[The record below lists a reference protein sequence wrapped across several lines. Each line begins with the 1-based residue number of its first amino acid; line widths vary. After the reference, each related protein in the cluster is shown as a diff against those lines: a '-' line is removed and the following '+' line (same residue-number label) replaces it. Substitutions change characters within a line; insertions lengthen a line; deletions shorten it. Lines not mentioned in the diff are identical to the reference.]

1 MVARTRLFS
10 GARFAL
16 SLTLPP
22 HFDLP
27 GKPIQRD
34 RAGWVEKFEMR
45 FCYNI
50 LFAVFFWLSSPFYF
64 LKMWRRG
71 NWQAGFGQRFGQYS
85 SKVKQA
91 ITNRQCVWFHAVSV
105 GEVNVCTQL
114 IKALEPRAPNVKI
127 VVSTTTTT
135 GMGELQKKLPLHI
148 SKIYYPV
155 DLRSA
160 VGKALGTIHPY
171 AIMLVEA
178 EIWPNFLWRAFDR
191 DIPVFLVNARLSEK
205 SYRGYK
211 RFKFL
216 FGPIFAKFA
225 GVGCQNEEDAA
236 RLRELGFRP
245 EVIHVFGSLKFDAAR
260 LDEKRHLDIPGL
272 LGQLG
277 ATGGFQLLV
286 GGSTHAGEEAV
297 LGRVYLKLKKK
308 FPKLFLVVVPRH
320 FERGRE
326 AGRDLTE
333 AGLKIIFRSEIVNR
347 TQYDPGTID
356 ALLVN
361 TTGELRHFYEFADVV
376 FVGKSLTAEGGQ
388 NPIEPAAMGKPVVFG
403 PHMQNFEAIS
413 KAFVAEGAAR
423 MVRDEAELER
433 SLEELLADAGLRE
446 RMGGIAKKVV
456 HANRGGVERT
466 VEMILPHLAESNI
479 YVAPDV

>member
-1 MVARTRLFS
+1 M
-10 GARFAL
+10 
-16 SLTLPP
+16 
-22 HFDLP
+22 D
-27 GKPIQRD
+27 GKS
-34 RAGWVEKFEMR
+34 EMR

-50 LFAVFFWLSSPFYF
+50 LFALLFWLSSPFYF

-71 NWQAGFGQRFGQYS
+71 NWQKGLGQRFGRYS

-91 ITNRQCVWFHAVSV
+91 ITNRQCIWFHAVSV

-114 IKALEPRAPNVKI
+114 IKALEPRAPNLKV

-135 GMGELQKKLPLHI
+135 GMGELEKKLPLHI
-148 SKIYYPV
+148 SKIFYPV
-155 DLRSA
+155 DLKGA

-171 AIMLVEA
+171 AIVLVEA

-211 RFKFL
+211 RYKFL

-236 RLRELGFRP
+236 KLRELGFRP
-245 EVIHVFGSLKFDAAR
+245 EAIQVVGSLKFDAAT
-260 LDEKRHLDIPGL
+260 LNEKRHLDIPGL
-272 LGQLG
+272 LRQVG
-277 ATGGFQLLV
+277 AAQDFQLIV
-286 GGSTHAGEEAV
+286 GGSTHAGEEAA
-297 LGRVYLKLKKK
+297 LGRVYLKLRKK

-320 FERGRE
+320 FERGRD
-326 AGRDLTE
+326 AGRDLTA
-333 AGLKIIFRSEIVNR
+333 AGLKIVYRSEVVNR
-347 TQYDPGTID
+347 TQHDPGTID

-361 TTGELRHFYEFADVV
+361 TTGELRHFYEHADAV

-403 PHMQNFEAIS
+403 PNMQNFEAIT
-413 KAFVAEGAAR
+413 KAFVAENAAK
-423 MVRDEAELER
+423 MVRDEAELEAAF
-433 SLEELLADAGLRE
+433 EQILADAALRE
-446 RMGGIAKKVV
+446 RMGTAAKKVV